1 MRFQK
6 SLISAI
12 VILVALV
19 TIIGLSG
26 LNLITPRSVREV
38 ESPKVLQ
45 SMEKIFLTTKDSVK
59 IVANLYPVSNP
70 AGWIVLSH
78 MMPATKE
85 SWDALAKEFQNFG
98 YESIAIDL
106 RGHGESD
113 GGPEGYKNFSD
124 LEHQKSILDLD
135 AAVDYL
141 IKEKGATPDKTFF
154 AGASIGANLSLQ
166 YISEHPEFKKTVLLS
181 AGLNYYGIETE
192 PLVKNLR
199 TGQRVF
205 FVSSRDDMRV
215 KSGRNNADDNQML
228 YDSTPAGVQK
238 GIKIYETA
246 GHGTTMLE
254 KEPKLINLIENFL
267 TNE

>member
-26 LNLITPRSVREV
+26 LNLITPRNVQEV
-38 ESPKVLQ
+38 ESPKVEQ
-45 SMEKIFLTTKDSVK
+45 SMEKVFLTTKDNIK
-59 IVANLYPVSNP
+59 IAANLYTVSNP
-70 AGWIVLSH
+70 AGWIVFSH

-85 SWDALAKEFQNFG
+85 SWDALANEFQNFG

-113 GGPEGYKNFSD
+113 GGPDGYNDFSD
-124 LEHQKSILDLD
+124 SEHQKSILDLD

-141 IKEKGATPDKTFF
+141 IKKKGATPDKISFI
-154 AGASIGANLSLQ
+154 GASIGANLSLQ
-166 YISEHPEFKKTVLLS
+166 YISEHPEFEKAVLLS
-181 AGLNYYGIETE
+181 PGLDYRGLKTE
-192 PLVKNLR
+192 SLAKNLKV
-199 TGQRVF
+199 GQKVF
-205 FVSSRDDMRV
+205 FVSSRDDVR
-215 KSGRNNADDNQML
+215 SGGNNAQQNQTL
-228 YDSTPAGVQK
+228 FDLTPAGVGK
-238 GIKIYETA
+238 EIKIYDTA

-254 KEPKLINLIENFL
+254 KEPELEQLIINFVQS
-267 TNE
+267 T